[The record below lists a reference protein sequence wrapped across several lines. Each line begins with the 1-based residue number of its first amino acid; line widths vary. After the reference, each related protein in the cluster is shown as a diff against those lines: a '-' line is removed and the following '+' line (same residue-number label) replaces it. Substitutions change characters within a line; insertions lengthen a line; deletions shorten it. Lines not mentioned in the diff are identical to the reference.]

1 MKTSYLRR
9 AQKFL
14 DSCNRELRVK
24 TYSEIKKLKANPQ
37 LGKKLKGQ
45 HINLRS
51 HRFRFKGNSYRI
63 AYRLENGIIVVYI
76 AGRENFYNDL

>member
-1 MKTSYLRR
+1 MQISYLRR
-9 AQKFL
+9 AEKFIEK
-14 DSCNRELRVK
+14 CNQELKDKVFA
-24 TYSEIKKLKANPQ
+24 EIFKIYKNPK

-51 HRFRFKGNSYRI
+51 HRFRYKGNSYRI

-76 AGRENFYNDL
+76 AGRENFYNYL